1 MIAALS
7 LMLAAISPQ
16 VIELPDPSANYI
28 TFQTIVKVG
37 NLGGKDQIC
46 AQIVQDLLTDA
57 SENFNEDQIRQFSTL
72 AGEAM
77 RCTLSGDHFRVQLE
91 VPKGRMDLGGEI
103 LGDVIQN
110 PRFQQDALDAEIASA
125 SARPHSYWAEALS
138 PYSLNYKKVKRDDVL
153 NFYHRIFI
161 PSATTVTI
169 GGCFNA
175 GEGQSAIDKYFT
187 DWQNPK
193 PPPRWL
199 HKVEDPPAPLLGR
212 HSFPITTVELYGP
225 EFTVRDSDFPA
236 QLLIAT
242 ALGSG
247 KWSAMHRVLREKLGL
262 SYVQQAVIS
271 PTPGG
276 FQLHLILLTSPFS
289 EEVGLI
295 ESMRNALLND
305 VKTWD
310 ETTRKRALGM
320 AEGYL
325 LNGAPMN
332 PLFLDG
338 SSTVGYSMEDQTF
351 LQGYWHVKAGKG
363 WDSKKLLD
371 LMSQTSL
378 DDMKKMAQS
387 MLTAAQGGVI
397 SGQ

>member
-1 MIAALS
+1 MIIALAA
-7 LMLAAISPQ
+7 LAAISPQ
-16 VIELPDPSANYI
+16 VLELPDPNAEYI
-28 TFQTIVKVG
+28 TFQAIVKIG

-46 AQIVQDLLTDA
+46 AQMVQDLLTDA

-72 AGEAM
+72 AGESM

-103 LGDVIQN
+103 LGDLLEN
-110 PRFQQDALDAEIASA
+110 PRFQQDALDAEIQTAST
-125 SARPHSYWAEALS
+125 RPHSYWAEALS
-138 PYSLNYKKVKRDDVL
+138 PFSLNYKKITRNEVL
-153 NFYHRIFI
+153 NFYHRTFI
-161 PSATTVTI
+161 PSATTVAI
-169 GGCFNA
+169 GGNFSA
-175 GEGQSAIDKYFT
+175 WEGQQAIDKYFV

-193 PPPRWL
+193 PPPRYL

-212 HSFPITTVELYGP
+212 HTFPITTVELYGP
-225 EFTVRDSDFPA
+225 EFTVSDAEFPA
-236 QLLIAT
+236 QILVAT

-247 KWSAMHRVLREKLGL
+247 KWSSMHRILREKLGL

-276 FQLHLILLTSPFS
+276 FQMHLIMLTSPFS
-289 EEVGLI
+289 DEVGLI
-295 ESMRNALLND
+295 ESMRSALLED

-310 ETTRKRALGM
+310 ESTRQRALGM
-320 AEGYL
+320 AQGYL
-325 LNGAPMN
+325 LNGAPMS

-338 SSTVGYSMEDQTF
+338 SSTVGYSLEDQTF
-351 LQGYWHVKAGKG
+351 LQGYWHEKAKQG

-371 LMSQTSL
+371 LMSKTSL
-378 DDMKKMAQS
+378 DDMRKMAQN
-387 MLTAAQGGVI
+387 MLTGAQGGVI